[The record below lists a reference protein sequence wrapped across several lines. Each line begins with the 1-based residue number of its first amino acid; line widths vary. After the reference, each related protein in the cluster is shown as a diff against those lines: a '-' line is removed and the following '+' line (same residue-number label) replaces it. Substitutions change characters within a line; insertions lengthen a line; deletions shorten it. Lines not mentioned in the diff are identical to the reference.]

1 MIEELRLI
9 LDLGLAVLIWM
20 VQLVVYP
27 SFKYFAPADLFNW
40 HQKYTV
46 RITYIVVPLMVGQLL
61 VSGFL
66 VYETITFYSLGSFI
80 LVLSLWAITFSLF
93 VPIHEKIGSN
103 SFTPE
108 DLYLLEKR
116 NWIRTILWNFIFV
129 WSVLEVFQS

>member
-1 MIEELRLI
+1 MIEELRLV
-9 LDLGLAVLIWM
+9 LDLGLVVLIWM

-27 SFKYFAPADLFNW
+27 SFTYFTSADLFQW

-66 VYETITFYSLGSFI
+66 AYKTLTFYSLGSFI
-80 LVLSLWAITFSLF
+80 LVLSIWVITFSVF

-108 DLYLLEKR
+108 DLHLLEER
-116 NWIRTILWNFIFV
+116 NWIRTILWNLIFV